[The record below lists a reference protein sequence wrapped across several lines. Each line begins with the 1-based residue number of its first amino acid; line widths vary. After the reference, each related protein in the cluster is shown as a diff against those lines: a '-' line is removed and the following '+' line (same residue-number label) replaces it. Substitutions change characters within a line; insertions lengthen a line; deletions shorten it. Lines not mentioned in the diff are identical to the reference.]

1 VVKKFLTTDFTD
13 DHGFFESRSDSHN
26 LIRGKIFRGV
36 MLLACLIPFITLSS
50 ADAAEK
56 LKADVVV
63 YGDAS
68 GGVTAAVQATRMGK
82 QVILVSQYGHL
93 GGLTSSG
100 LGWSDIGNDKILG
113 GLSHDFYHRVYLHYQ
128 KDESW
133 THETRAN
140 YPNAGQGVPALN
152 AKTEL
157 ASTFEPK
164 VAEAIFDAMI
174 KDAGVRVIRGR
185 LDLKNGVIK
194 EGKKINSI
202 RLEDGTIIDGKMFID
217 ASYEGDLLPGAGV
230 SFVIGREANA
240 EFKEKGNG
248 ITGPLRGNQLPNGID
263 PYVTKGDAASG
274 LLPGVNPDMGG
285 EVGDGDERLQAYC
298 YRMVLTDV
306 EANRVPV
313 PKPDGYDEADYELLF
328 RSIEAGQK
336 SGFFKF
342 SMMPNRKTDSNN
354 TGGISC
360 DFIGANYGDGWNWAT
375 LDHKQREE
383 LAAKHRDWQLG
394 LVWTLQ
400 HHPRVPEAIREQ
412 HTSWGLP
419 KDEFTD
425 NKNWPY
431 NLYVR
436 EARRMRSDFVMT
448 ENHCNLTL
456 PVEDPVGMGAYTLDS
471 HNVQRFVHN
480 GMIKNEGDIQTKLS
494 GKPYGIS
501 YRSIIPKPDECENL
515 LVPWALS
522 ASHIAFGSI
531 RMEPVFMALGQSAAT
546 AACMAIDANAPVQK
560 IPYDALQARLIQ
572 DGQKLQVA
580 N

>member
-1 VVKKFLTTDFTD
+1 MNVFLT
-13 DHGFFESRSDSHN
+13 
-26 LIRGKIFRGV
+26 GKLRI
-36 MLLACLIPFITLSS
+36 ATLMISF
-50 ADAAEK
+50 AGLTTPMTTALAAEK
-56 LKADVVV
+56 ISADVVV

-68 GGVTAAVQATRMGK
+68 GGVTAAVQAARMGK
-82 QVILVSQYGHL
+82 QAVLVSQYGHL

-100 LGWSDIGNDKILG
+100 LGWSDIGNVAILG
-113 GLSHDFYHRVYLHYQ
+113 GLSRDFYQRAYLHYQ

-133 THETRAN
+133 AHEARAEFR
-140 YPNAGQGVPALN
+140 NAGQGVPALN
-152 AKTEL
+152 PKTGL

-164 VAEAIFDAMI
+164 VAEAIFDEMVGEA
-174 KDAGVRVIRGR
+174 KVRVIRGR
-185 LDLKNGVIK
+185 LDLRNGVIK
-194 EGKKINSI
+194 EGGKITAI
-202 RLEDGTIIDGKMFID
+202 RLEDGTMIAGKMFID

-230 SFVIGREANA
+230 SFVIGREANS
-240 EFKEKGNG
+240 EFGENGNG
-248 ITGPLRGNQLPNGID
+248 ITGPLHGNQLPDGID
-263 PYVTKGDAASG
+263 PYVTKGDPASG

-285 EVGDGDERLQAYC
+285 KPGDGDALLQAYC

-306 EANRVPV
+306 ETNRVPV
-313 PKPDGYDEADYELLF
+313 PKPEGYDQADYEILF

-360 DFIGANYGDGWNWAT
+360 DLIGGNYGDGWNWAT

-400 HHPRVPEAIREQ
+400 HHPRVPEAIRKQ
-412 HTSWGLP
+412 HAAWGLA

-425 NKNWPY
+425 NKHWPY

-436 EARRMRSDFVMT
+436 EARRMRSDFVMN
-448 ENHCNLTL
+448 ENHCQLKQ

-480 GMIKNEGDIQTKLS
+480 GMVKNEGDIQTKLT
-494 GKPYGIS
+494 GGPYGIS
-501 YRSIIPKPDECENL
+501 YRSIVPKADECENL

-522 ASHIAFGSI
+522 ATHIAFGSI
-531 RMEPVFMALGQSAAT
+531 RMEPVFMVLGQSAAT
-546 AACMAIDANAPVQK
+546 AACMAIDASVPVQK
-560 IPYDALQARLIQ
+560 VPYKDLRARLIQ
-572 DGQKLQVA
+572 DGQKLDVA